1 MDGTVNSGV
10 KPGKGETEKEKI
22 EKIVRFIFEMCSM
35 KNVPRSGWLKVGI
48 DIPESVAEHSFLT
61 AIIAYFI
68 AREEGCDPFKA
79 AFAALLHDSHESR
92 TLDLHRLAKR
102 YAEVDEERAKRE
114 QTAGLQ
120 LPDFRDVEKVVG
132 DADRLELLVQAK
144 VYSRKC
150 KDAMKYAE
158 NLRME
163 TETGKILEEIIKK
176 MDDRWWLEFEVH
188 L

>member
-1 MDGTVNSGV
+1 MGGFGV
-10 KPGKGETEKEKI
+10 KPEKGETEKERVAK
-22 EKIVRFIFEMCSM
+22 FIFEMCSM
-35 KNVPRSGWLKVGI
+35 KNVPRSGWLKAGI
-48 DIPESVAEHSFLT
+48 DNPESVAEHSFLT

-68 AREEGCDPFKA
+68 AREEGCNPFKA

-102 YAEVDEERAKRE
+102 YVQVDEERAKKD
-114 QTAGLQ
+114 QTEGLR
-120 LPDFRDVEKVVG
+120 LPDFSDVERVVR

-150 KDAMKYAE
+150 KDAMKYVE
-158 NLRME
+158 NLGME
-163 TETGKILEEIIKK
+163 TETGKMLEEVIRK

-188 L
+188 M

>member
-1 MDGTVNSGV
+1 MAGMEHSEVR
-10 KPGKGETEKEKI
+10 PGEDKAERI
-22 EKIVRFIFEMCSM
+22 ARFIFEMCSM
-35 KNVPRSGWLKVGI
+35 KNVPRSGWLKLGI
-48 DIPESVAEHSFLT
+48 ESPESVAEHSFLA

-92 TLDLHRLAKR
+92 TLDLHKLAKM
-102 YAEVDEERAKRE
+102 YAKVDEERAKRE

-120 LPDFRDVEKVVG
+120 LPDFSDVEKIVR

-144 VYSRKC
+144 VYSKKC
-150 KDAMKYAE
+150 KDAMKYVE
-158 NLRME
+158 NLGME
-163 TETGKILEEIIKK
+163 TETGKMLEEAIRK

-188 L
+188 M